1 LEKQLPGLPQ
11 PGPELPRPYQ
21 RTMRNL
27 VKALKET
34 IESEAAGAKEF
45 EVSNAR
51 LRGGGGGGGGGP
63 PPPPPPPPPPS
74 ARPQKN
80 NSSCLACPS
89 LVIAQALSA
98 DHVQPGE
105 STVRHK
111 RARAKEYEVDNTPP
125 LPLLPLLNH
134 LPFWSQRARSNPPP
148 PP

>member
-51 LRGGGGGGGGGP
+51 LLP
-63 PPPPPPPPPPS
+63 PLPPGHRHRQPPPPPPS

>member
-51 LRGGGGGGGGGP
+51 LLPPLPPGHRHRQP
-63 PPPPPPPPPPS
+63 PPPPPPPALKRTTAAAWPAP
-74 ARPQKN
+74 AW
-80 NSSCLACPS
+80 S
-89 LVIAQALSA
+89 LLRLYQRTMCNLVKAL
-98 DHVQPGE
+98 
-105 STVRHK
+105 
-111 RARAKEYEVDNTPP
+111 
-125 LPLLPLLNH
+125 
-134 LPFWSQRARSNPPP
+134 
-148 PP
+148 